1 MRIRSEL
8 LIVILIVLII
18 PLLVIAGYSTK
29 SITANAKEEMSLR
42 ANSLA
47 ERCNSTF
54 SEIERQCCVLV
65 ERARDIKNNP
75 EKYKDLYKESEY
87 YEESRGAFVATKPE
101 DPLDKWSIWVPNTV
115 QITRQMKREI
125 GLTKNLEVL
134 YRAARISNPNVE
146 WVAAYYENGIMLCY
160 PFIDMEKQRPSGS
173 HDPRVHPTTLKVKED
188 PRDMLWSD
196 PYWDIGGQGWI
207 ITCFAKVYDKN
218 NELVCLQSMDVTLRI
233 IEKEITR
240 AKLYDTGYVF
250 LIDEKGNLLAFPEEN
265 ENAKEDLLVTLE
277 GRIPSRE
284 EIEQMKTS
292 LELSLL
298 AHPNEEFVTLIEK
311 ALEGKTLP
319 IEEVKL
325 DKEKYLAF
333 VPIRSTNWAVGVVVP
348 VGEVLA
354 PVRNAVLIALI
365 VAVVVALGA
374 SLFTGKR
381 IAQPLVKLSKT
392 SNKIAKG
399 DLLARVST
407 KSPIREFSEVSKDI
421 NRMVDS
427 LQSNIEELRKALGS
441 YNKVL
446 NEVALGN
453 LAARVDT
460 EELKK
465 EYKLLGDALNSI
477 VSILDYDTEEL
488 KRSESELTEALT
500 LYGYTLEKIV
510 DEGDLS
516 IRIDTDKLS
525 GKHKLIGTD
534 MNLLISALQTKM
546 EESKKRE
553 KELKDTIS
561 AFSKVLTKAAKGDLA
576 ARIDTKGWSEEL
588 KEIGMAINL
597 LIESL
602 KHEKK
607 RKVQR

>member
-1 MRIRSEL
+1 
-8 LIVILIVLII
+8 
-18 PLLVIAGYSTK
+18 
-29 SITANAKEEMSLR
+29 
-42 ANSLA
+42 
-47 ERCNSTF
+47 
-54 SEIERQCCVLV
+54 
-65 ERARDIKNNP
+65 
-75 EKYKDLYKESEY
+75 
-87 YEESRGAFVATKPE
+87 
-101 DPLDKWSIWVPNTV
+101 
-115 QITRQMKREI
+115 
-125 GLTKNLEVL
+125 
-134 YRAARISNPNVE
+134 
-146 WVAAYYENGIMLCY
+146 
-160 PFIDMEKQRPSGS
+160 
-173 HDPRVHPTTLKVKED
+173 
-188 PRDMLWSD
+188 
-196 PYWDIGGQGWI
+196 
-207 ITCFAKVYDKN
+207 
-218 NELVCLQSMDVTLRI
+218 
-233 IEKEITR
+233 
-240 AKLYDTGYVF
+240 
-250 LIDEKGNLLAFPEEN
+250 
-265 ENAKEDLLVTLE
+265 
-277 GRIPSRE
+277 
-284 EIEQMKTS
+284 
-292 LELSLL
+292 
-298 AHPNEEFVTLIEK
+298 
-311 ALEGKTLP
+311 
-319 IEEVKL
+319 
-325 DKEKYLAF
+325 
-333 VPIRSTNWAVGVVVP
+333 
-348 VGEVLA
+348 
-354 PVRNAVLIALI
+354 
-365 VAVVVALGA
+365 
-374 SLFTGKR
+374 
-381 IAQPLVKLSKT
+381 
-392 SNKIAKG
+392 
-399 DLLARVST
+399 
-407 KSPIREFSEVSKDI
+407 
-421 NRMVDS
+421 